1 MSARRWLVLG
11 LALLL
16 TLALVSCGS
25 KPVQQGMATKD
36 GLTFL
41 ASTVTNEK
49 AGTVAVTVIMTNGT
63 GDALYLCAPEQAG
76 AEGALAVLSRHDT
89 EWRRERVRR
98 AAETGLIR
106 WMSVDAR
113 ESYSETWV
121 FTGTLPGDL
130 DRDGADGGELQRG
143 VHRNSG
149 RVGTEVKP
157 LGKTARRISPRPS
170 SPKIPSRSQ
179 TIQEMGA
186 GGDFQLG
193 AFRRSVAAFTA
204 AAAFAVGEN
213 AMIVGDA
220 MADVVIL
227 DGQFDGLLGQN

>member
-76 AEGALAVLSRHDT
+76 AEGALAVYLDMTLSGG
-89 EWRRERVRR
+89 ESEY
-98 AAETGLIR
+98 AALPETGLIR

-121 FTGTLPGDL
+121 FTGTLPGDI

-157 LGKTARRISPRPS
+157 LGRRRAGYLQGPLPQKSPLAPRLYRKWEREGIFNWAHS
-170 SPKIPSRSQ
+170 GGQWQLSQ
-179 TIQEMGA
+179 LL
-186 GGDFQLG
+186 QLSQSG
-193 AFRRSVAAFTA
+193 K
-204 AAAFAVGEN
+204 
-213 AMIVGDA
+213 M
-220 MADVVIL
+220 L
-227 DGQFDGLLGQN
+227 